1 MSNKI
6 PAPPPP
12 PPVPE
17 TPATPAAGKKVLP
30 KVPSLPP
37 KSAGGKGKASPVK
50 KARVKKT
57 FTTEQWTGDNE
68 GEKIILYG
76 DSGMGKTTLASML
89 PNPRFI
95 GLDDGGR
102 KIKHPVSG
110 ASLKYIPDIETFMDV
125 RDALTQPNLFDGDE
139 TIVIDTGTILQDLA
153 EEWVLEN
160 IKTDGK
166 EKHFVDRLTDF
177 GWGHGYRH
185 LYDTMHRVLPDI
197 DPLVRQGKN
206 IAVVCQLQQTSISNP
221 SGEDFLKDV
230 PKLQNQYGKVCPA
243 IWSLF
248 CEWAD
253 HIFKIEYEGVT
264 AKDEKAASSSGK
276 RVVRIHPEIHFVAKS
291 RTIPIT
297 IPTIYFS
304 QPDDDSVW
312 QYLFH
317 EDEQNVD

>member
-1 MSNKI
+1 MAN
-6 PAPPPP
+6 PTPPPP
-12 PPVPE
+12 PPESNKPVVPV
-17 TPATPAAGKKVLP
+17 TGKKVLP
-30 KVPSLPP
+30 KVPGPP
-37 KSAGGKGKASPVK
+37 LTPAGGRGKAPPVK
-50 KARVKKT
+50 KVRVKKT
-57 FTTEQWTGDNE
+57 FIVKDWTGE
-68 GEKIILYG
+68 GQGEKIILYA

-89 PNPRFI
+89 PSPRFI

-102 KIKHPVSG
+102 KIKHPVTG
-110 ASLKYIPDIETFMDV
+110 EVLKHVPGIETFMDV
-125 RDALTQPNLFDGDE
+125 RDALTQPDLFKDDE
-139 TIVIDTGTILQDLA
+139 TIVIDTATIMQDFA
-153 EEWVLEN
+153 ERHVLDT

-166 EKHFVDRLTDF
+166 DKHYVDRLPDF

-185 LYDTMHRVLPDI
+185 LYDTMHLVLPDL
-197 DPLVRQGKN
+197 DPLVKQGKN
-206 IAVVCQLQQTSISNP
+206 IAVICQLQQTSISNP
-221 SGEDFLKDV
+221 GGEDFLKDV

-253 HIFKIEYEGVT
+253 HVFKIEYEGVT
-264 AKDEKAASSSGK
+264 AKDDKAASSGK

-304 QPDDDSVW
+304 EPSDDSVW

-317 EDEQNVD
+317 GGEQG